1 MRVLVDT
8 CVIVDALQDRKPFS
22 DNAKTIFYAVANK
35 QIDGYI
41 SAKSITDISNLSK
54 VKLLTIENEKSN

>member
-22 DNAKTIFYAVANK
+22 DNGKTIFY
-35 QIDGYI
+35 
-41 SAKSITDISNLSK
+41 SK
-54 VKLLTIENEKSN
+54 Y

>member
-22 DNAKTIFYAVANK
+22 ENAKIIFNVSLAHQTCCN
-35 QIDGYI
+35 
-41 SAKSITDISNLSK
+41 NLK
-54 VKLLTIENEKSN
+54 FAPDD

>member
-41 SAKSITDISNLSK
+41 SAKSITDIYYIVMK
-54 VKLLTIENEKSN
+54 AHERF